1 MTINT
6 IWYPGMNPGIETAVL
21 LVVIKGWKKGVVKN
35 DCLVGLGVFCEGD
48 FNVLELDSGCPECH

>member
-1 MTINT
+1 M
-6 IWYPGMNPGIETAVL
+6 
-21 LVVIKGWKKGVVKN
+21 VIKGWKKGVVKN

>member
-1 MTINT
+1 MVSWDESWNR
-6 IWYPGMNPGIETAVL
+6 NCAVL